1 MLEEQRTSYIML
13 PEAFV
18 CLCVCALV
26 CVHVS
31 TCVRVFVLMCHH
43 PFPRLQNLIKATDA
57 AEKQQ
62 NLLRLQEQEKK
73 NLVQEVHNYRQEA
86 QKQRK
91 IIYQLE
97 TDRDRY
103 INETSSLMQK
113 VGGVLAIWVF
123 RGRVSLF
130 IILPKTPQQPWLR
143 RLSGGD
149 WKAPGSIPGS
159 A

>member
-1 MLEEQRTSYIML
+1 MYVHSCVYT
-13 PEAFV
+13 
-18 CLCVCALV
+18 CLL
-26 CVHVS
+26 
-31 TCVRVFVLMCHH
+31 VFVFMCHH
-43 PFPRLQNLIKATDA
+43 LFPRSQNLIKATDA

-73 NLVQEVHNYRQEA
+73 NLDQEVHNYRQEA

-113 VGGVLAIWVF
+113 VGGVLAIWGF
-123 RGRVSLF
+123 RGHVSVF
-130 IILPKTPQQPWLR
+130 IILPKTPQEVEWF
-143 RLSGGD
+143 SD
-149 WKAPGSIPGS
+149 HWKAAAQPS
-159 A
+159 